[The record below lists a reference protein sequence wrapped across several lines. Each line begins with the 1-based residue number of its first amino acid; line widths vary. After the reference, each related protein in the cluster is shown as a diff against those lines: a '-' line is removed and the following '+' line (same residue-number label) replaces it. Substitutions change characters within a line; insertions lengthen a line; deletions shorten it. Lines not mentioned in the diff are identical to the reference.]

1 MSELTS
7 LPEVEQEVLTNDLLV
22 ENTQDEKPLSKRDY
36 EMAVKRANAQRE
48 FQLKQNKKMV
58 EELNIEVAYW
68 QAQVDLLRL
77 RYEKMDYTLKNMDL
91 EPRYL
96 QAMEE
101 QKTKEEQSQI
111 LS

>member
-7 LPEVEQEVLTNDLLV
+7 LPEVEQEVLTTDPSV
-22 ENTQDEKPLSKRDY
+22 ENTKDEKPLSKRDY
-36 EMAVKRANAQRE
+36 EMAIKRANAQRAI
-48 FQLKQNKKMV
+48 QLKQNKNMV
-58 EELNIEVAYW
+58 EELNLEVAYW

-91 EPRYL
+91 EPKYL
-96 QAMEE
+96 QAMEA
-101 QKTKEEQSQI
+101 QKTKEEQPQI